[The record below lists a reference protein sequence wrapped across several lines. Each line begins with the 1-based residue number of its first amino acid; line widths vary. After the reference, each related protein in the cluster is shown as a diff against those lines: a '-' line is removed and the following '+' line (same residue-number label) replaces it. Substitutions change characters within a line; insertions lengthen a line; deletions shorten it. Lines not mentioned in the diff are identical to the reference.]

1 MRDQGYTEKEME
13 DCSERAKDYSKN
25 LIEKTIARFKH
36 VTDDSYLK
44 PKMFDRW
51 R

>member
-13 DCSERAKDYSKN
+13 DCSEKAKELSKN
-25 LIEKTIARFKH
+25 LIEKTIARLKH